1 MNDPLTLRDRRRAE
15 TTAEIAA
22 AALDLAV
29 ERGWDQVTVDDVA
42 ARAGISRRTF
52 FNYFSTKDEALFHD
66 AMAWRPGALEA
77 FTASPAPLLD
87 ALEELFAAQAAR
99 DTPDRDR
106 ALRVMRL
113 VDGSP
118 ELLPGLLARIAASE
132 QALAAAVAAR
142 SEVDEFTAR
151 TVAAVAGA
159 LARVSGTSWID
170 GRQPDPLSSTRAA
183 WAALRTLVTT
193 DRRTL

>member
-1 MNDPLTLRDRRRAE
+1 MSRERSSHPCATVDGPRRRPRSR
-15 TTAEIAA
+15 A

-77 FTASPAPLLD
+77 FTASSAPLLD
-87 ALEELFAAQAAR
+87 ALEELFATQAAQ

-118 ELLPGLLARIAASE
+118 ELLPGLLAGSPRASRRWPRPSG
-132 QALAAAVAAR
+132 AR
-142 SEVDEFTAR
+142 
-151 TVAAVAGA
+151 
-159 LARVSGTSWID
+159 
-170 GRQPDPLSSTRAA
+170 
-183 WAALRTLVTT
+183 
-193 DRRTL
+193 